1 MSRTEIVK
9 CCGEDG
15 RLLIPKY
22 MRDALHFGDS
32 EPLCLRLDKGCL
44 VLEKYRTMENL
55 ESVCSSYLQAF
66 RKVCRCPI
74 VICSTEYVITSRGI
88 SVSSSQ
94 LLSEKLREH
103 IRDGTAYTFSEAEHI
118 SLFKDSGHRIDC
130 IFPVMEEKRSVGAV
144 LLLRCHNVQ
153 PSEQLCAGFLAE
165 ILSEQLKNQ

>member
-15 RLLIPKY
+15 RILIPKY
-22 MRDALHFGDS
+22 MREALHFGDS

-44 VLEKYRTMENL
+44 VLEKYRTMETL
-55 ESVCSSYLQAF
+55 ESLCSSFLQAF
-66 RKVCRCPI
+66 RKVCDCPV
-74 VICSTEYVITSRGI
+74 VICSAEHVITSRGI

-94 LLSEKLREH
+94 LLSEKLQKYIQE
-103 IRDGTAYTFSEAEHI
+103 GTPYTFSEAEHI
-118 SLFKDSGHRIDC
+118 SLFKDCGHRVDC
-130 IFPVMEEKRSVGAV
+130 IFPIMEEKRPVGAV
-144 LLLRCHNVQ
+144 LLLHYRTVQ

>member
-66 RKVCRCPI
+66 RNCNTKGVNTQKHKSI
-74 VICSTEYVITSRGI
+74 
-88 SVSSSQ
+88 
-94 LLSEKLREH
+94 
-103 IRDGTAYTFSEAEHI
+103 
-118 SLFKDSGHRIDC
+118 
-130 IFPVMEEKRSVGAV
+130 
-144 LLLRCHNVQ
+144 
-153 PSEQLCAGFLAE
+153 
-165 ILSEQLKNQ
+165 

>member
-1 MSRTEIVK
+1 MNRTEIVK

-55 ESVCSSYLQAF
+55 ESVCRSYLQAF
-66 RKVCRCPI
+66 HRMCSCPI
-74 VICSTEYVITSRGI
+74 VICSTEYAIASRGI
-88 SVSSSQ
+88 SVSSSR

-103 IRDGTAYTFSEAEHI
+103 IREGTAYTFSEAEHI

-130 IFPVMEEKRSVGAV
+130 IFPVMEEKRPVGAV
-144 LLLRCHNVQ
+144 LLLHYRSVQ
-153 PSEQLCAGFLAE
+153 LSEQLCAKLLAE